1 MKHPRFNGRSPLL
14 LQILDKLRFRPLVV
28 IHDVL
33 MVAIAWWAAYWL
45 RFNLGTIPGA
55 EFRQAL
61 AMLPVLL
68 VVQAV
73 IFQVLGL
80 YRGLWRFASIP
91 DLIRITKSIFFGVLI
106 SITIIFLITRMED
119 IPRSVFPIY
128 GLLLLTFLGG
138 PRFLYRWIRD
148 WRSASKV
155 GEYVLIVGAGETGG
169 DLARNMLRDTARSY
183 VPVAFVDDDSSRHDT
198 DVYGIPV
205 MGGGDA
211 IPDLVKKLGID
222 LIVIALPGAK
232 ASQMRRIVNICS
244 RTNLPFRTLPRMH
257 DLLSGQVTISELREV
272 SIEDLLGRE
281 PVTIDTDRVHEAVTG
296 KAVLVTGGGGS
307 IGTELCMQIAK
318 FAPRELIIIE
328 HSEINLYNIERQLR
342 EAFPDLELC
351 SILGSTADP
360 ILVEDAMQTHSPNL
374 VLHTA
379 AYKHVPMLEKQ
390 ARVAVKN
397 NLLGTKTVADL
408 SDQYGCDVFALI
420 STDKAVN
427 PTNLLGATKRVAEI
441 YCQSLDARSNTRF
454 VTVRFGNVLDSAGS
468 VVPLFR
474 SQIRAGGPV
483 HVTHPEITRYFMTI
497 PEACQLILQ
506 ATSMGEGGEIFV
518 LDMGEPIKIRDLA
531 EEMIRLSGKTPGED
545 IEIVY
550 SGLRPGEKLHE
561 EMFHELE
568 TPIGTSSEKILL
580 VRNREVN
587 YPRLQEAMA
596 NFEARCQTNDI
607 AGLISELAA
616 LVPEYTVRSAE
627 AGKDSNV
634 LPLVKKSAR

>member
-1 MKHPRFNGRSPLL
+1 
-14 LQILDKLRFRPLVV
+14 
-28 IHDVL
+28 
-33 MVAIAWWAAYWL
+33 
-45 RFNLGTIPGA
+45 
-55 EFRQAL
+55 
-61 AMLPVLL
+61 
-68 VVQAV
+68 
-73 IFQVLGL
+73 
-80 YRGLWRFASIP
+80 
-91 DLIRITKSIFFGVLI
+91 
-106 SITIIFLITRMED
+106 
-119 IPRSVFPIY
+119 
-128 GLLLLTFLGG
+128 
-138 PRFLYRWIRD
+138 
-148 WRSASKV
+148 
-155 GEYVLIVGAGETGG
+155 
-169 DLARNMLRDTARSY
+169 
-183 VPVAFVDDDSSRHDT
+183 
-198 DVYGIPV
+198 
-205 MGGGDA
+205 
-211 IPDLVKKLGID
+211 
-222 LIVIALPGAK
+222 
-232 ASQMRRIVNICS
+232 
-244 RTNLPFRTLPRMH
+244 
-257 DLLSGQVTISELREV
+257 
-272 SIEDLLGRE
+272 
-281 PVTIDTDRVHEAVTG
+281 
-296 KAVLVTGGGGS
+296 
-307 IGTELCMQIAK
+307 
-318 FAPRELIIIE
+318 
-328 HSEINLYNIERQLR
+328 YNIERQLR

-351 SILGSTADP
+351 SILGSTSDP
-360 ILVEDAMQTHSPNL
+360 ILVEDAMRTHSPNL

-379 AYKHVPMLEKQ
+379 AYKHVPLLENQ

-441 YCQSLDARSNTRF
+441 YCQSLDARSKTRF

-506 ATSMGEGGEIFV
+506 ATSMGQGGEIFV

-561 EMFHELE
+561 EMFYELE

-596 NFEARCQTNDI
+596 NFEARCQANDI
-607 AGLISELAA
+607 EGLISELAA

-634 LPLVKKSAR
+634 LPLVKKTAR